1 MTDTAD
7 HITIRLR
14 GPADLERLHQ
24 GVRFIAGKVG
34 EGWSVVF
41 TRKRSVE
48 QNAKLH
54 AMLADIAAQA
64 QWDGIKLSQ
73 DDWKDV
79 LVAGWYKE
87 SSGGGQRMVVNW
99 QLDGVLAL
107 GHRTRSFSVGQMS
120 ELIEFVAYAGATLGV
135 TFKGETE

>member
-14 GPADLERLHQ
+14 GAADLERLHQ
-24 GVRFIAGKVG
+24 GVRFVAGKVG

-41 TRKRSVE
+41 TRKRSVD

-54 AMLADIAAQA
+54 AMLADISAQA
-64 QWDGIKLSQ
+64 EWNGVKLSQ
-73 DDWKDV
+73 EDWKTV
-79 LVAGWYKE
+79 LVAGWIRE
-87 SSGGGQRMVVNW
+87 NTGGGQRLVVNW
-99 QLDGVLAL
+99 QRDGVLAL
-107 GHRTRSFSVGQMS
+107 GQRTRDLSVAQMS